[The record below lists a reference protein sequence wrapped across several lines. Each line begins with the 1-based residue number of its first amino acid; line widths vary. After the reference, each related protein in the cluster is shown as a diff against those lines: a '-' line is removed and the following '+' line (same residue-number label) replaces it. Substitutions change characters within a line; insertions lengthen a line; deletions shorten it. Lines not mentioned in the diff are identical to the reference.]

1 MSAHTH
7 VILVGFVMMMILGGR
22 ERTRAEHEAMLG
34 GEGYELVRDTALD
47 AVLPWRILEFQR
59 V

>member
-1 MSAHTH
+1 
-7 VILVGFVMMMILGGR
+7 
-22 ERTRAEHEAMLG
+22 MLG
-34 GEGYELVRDTALD
+34 GEGYELVRDTALA